1 MSQSAEAGAL
11 PILFAATQPD
21 LQGGSYVGPDGSG
34 EFRGHP
40 HLSTPTR
47 SARDEAVAK
56 ADAATWDRLTTDD
69 FTVVLADGTL
79 LTKGERLAQFKT
91 QQATP
96 PAPAQQE
103 QIKHYGDVFV
113 RRALRQV
120 RDAGA
125 AWVLDIWVKDAK
137 GWRVA
142 AVQVTSAKK

>member
-1 MSQSAEAGAL
+1 MAAQVPPELREAM
-11 PILFAATQPD
+11 
-21 LQGGSYVGPDGSG
+21 
-34 EFRGHP
+34 R
-40 HLSTPTR
+40 
-47 SARDEAVAK
+47 ARDEAVAK

-137 GWRVA
+137 GWRVKLA
-142 AVQVTSAKK
+142 GDDPSRGSGVLCAGAHELSVNDKCACGRVARSLSAIR

>member
-1 MSQSAEAGAL
+1 MARTGMLRVAFALSCLVTSAIAAQVPAELREAM
-11 PILFAATQPD
+11 
-21 LQGGSYVGPDGSG
+21 
-34 EFRGHP
+34 R
-40 HLSTPTR
+40 
-47 SARDEAVAK
+47 ARAE
-56 ADAATWDRLTTDD
+56 AATWDRLTTDD